1 MDECK
6 PLVSG
11 LDAVIA
17 LELPDMAPATLRA
30 LGRAVQ
36 VNSIKTRVES
46 APGFSA

>member
-1 MDECK
+1 MD
-6 PLVSG
+6 
-11 LDAVIA
+11 
-17 LELPDMAPATLRA
+17 ATVKRRVLLLQL